1 MSHSPSSPASR
12 TAPQSSATSPQRP
25 ASDPSNA
32 APTSRTG
39 SRWTRAQTRDLLHF
53 VMRRLREERLPEVA
67 GSLTFTT
74 VLALVPV
81 LTIAFAIF
89 TTFPLFTTFR
99 DSLEAYFVQSL
110 MPKGIANTILDYL
123 SQFSAK
129 ASRLSALGA
138 IFLIVTAVMMFG
150 TVDRTLNRIW
160 RVQTTRP
167 FVQRMVIYWAVMSF
181 GPLLIGAS
189 VTAASE
195 LLPMTASGARDWQ
208 WLRASFTLLVSI
220 TLSTLAF
227 ALLYLTVPNRFVD
240 WREAMTGGLVAAIGF
255 EITRRGFAFAIN
267 LGGGYRAIYGALSAV
282 PVFLIWVYL
291 FWLITLLGAA
301 VAAALPVVR
310 YERWWHR
317 AAPGSAFL
325 DAMAIIK
332 VLVDAR
338 AGHGAVDALKI
349 RELTHLGFEESEA
362 LLQRMLEAGWVG
374 RIRAERQPGL
384 QLRRRS
390 QLRQERWAWLANP
403 AKLTLAEVFRRFAFE
418 PLSDSTLAGRVGR
431 VMDQGLV
438 MTLADYFSSAD
449 ASA

>member
-1 MSHSPSSPASR
+1 MSQPLPLSPSPALAPDSSPTPTQAAA
-12 TAPQSSATSPQRP
+12 TSSAARS
-25 ASDPSNA
+25 
-32 APTSRTG
+32 G
-39 SRWTRAQTRDLLHF
+39 GRWTRAQTRDLLHF

-123 SQFSAK
+123 SQFAAK

-138 IFLIVTAVMMFG
+138 IFLIVTAIMMFG

-160 RVQTTRP
+160 RVNTSRP
-167 FVQRMVIYWAVMSF
+167 FVQRMVIYWAVMTF

-195 LLPMTASGARDWQ
+195 LLPLSPAVSRDWSV
-208 WLRASFTLLVSI
+208 LRTTLTLLVSI

-240 WREAMTGGLVAAIGF
+240 WREAVIGGLVAAIGF
-255 EITRRGFAFAIN
+255 EITRRGFAFSIT
-267 LGGGYRAIYGALSAV
+267 LGGGYRAIYGALSVV
-282 PVFLIWVYL
+282 PIFLIWVYL

-332 VLVDAR
+332 VLIDAR
-338 AGHGAVDALKI
+338 AGHAAVDALKI
-349 RELTHLGFEESEA
+349 REITHLGFEESEA

-384 QLRRRS
+384 RLRRRS
-390 QLRQERWAWLANP
+390 QLQQERWAWLANP
-403 AKLTLAEVFRRFAFE
+403 AKLSLADVFRRFAFE
-418 PLSDSTLAGRVGR
+418 PLPDSALASRVAQVTDR
-431 VMDQGLV
+431 GLA
-438 MTLADYFSSAD
+438 MSLSDYFGTAD
-449 ASA
+449 R

>member
-1 MSHSPSSPASR
+1 MSPSQPQPPSPG
-12 TAPQSSATSPQRP
+12 TH
-25 ASDPSNA
+25 
-32 APTSRTG
+32 

-89 TTFPLFTTFR
+89 TTFPLFTSFR
-99 DSLEAYFVQSL
+99 ESLEAYFVQSL

-123 SQFSAK
+123 SQFAAK

-138 IFLIVTAVMMFG
+138 VFLIVTAIMLFG

-160 RVQTTRP
+160 RVHTSRP
-167 FVQRMVIYWAVMSF
+167 FVQRMVIYWAIMTL

-195 LLPMTASGARDWQ
+195 LLPLSPASSRDWSL
-208 WLRASFTLLVSI
+208 LRASLTLGVSI
-220 TLSTLAF
+220 GLSTLAF
-227 ALLYLTVPNRFVD
+227 SLLYLTVPNRFVD
-240 WREAMTGGLVAAIGF
+240 WREAAIGGLVAAIGF
-255 EITRRGFAFAIN
+255 EITRRGFAFTIK
-267 LGGGYRAIYGALSAV
+267 LGGGYRAIYGALAAV
-282 PVFLIWVYL
+282 PIFLIWVYL

-325 DAMAIIK
+325 DAMAIIQ
-332 VLVDAR
+332 VLMAAR
-338 AGHGAVDALKI
+338 AGHAAVDALKI
-349 RELTHLGFEESEA
+349 RELTHLGVEESEA

-374 RIRAERQPGL
+374 RIRGERQQGL
-384 QLRRRS
+384 RLRRRS

-418 PLSDSTLAGRVGR
+418 PLPQSALAGRVAQ
-431 VMDQGLV
+431 VMDTGLGT
-438 MTLADYFSSAD
+438 TLADYFAASD
-449 ASA
+449 ARA

>member
-1 MSHSPSSPASR
+1 MSQPLPQSPHPALAPDSSPTPTQAAA
-12 TAPQSSATSPQRP
+12 TSSAARS
-25 ASDPSNA
+25 
-32 APTSRTG
+32 G
-39 SRWTRAQTRDLLHF
+39 GRWTRAQTRDLLHF

-123 SQFSAK
+123 SQFAAK

-138 IFLIVTAVMMFG
+138 IFLIVTAIMMFG

-160 RVQTTRP
+160 RVNTTRP

-195 LLPMTASGARDWQ
+195 LLPLSSGVSRNWSV
-208 WLRASFTLLVSI
+208 LRTTFTLLVSI

-240 WREAMTGGLVAAIGF
+240 WREAVIGGLVAAMGF
-255 EITRRGFAFAIN
+255 EITRRGFAFSIT
-267 LGGGYRAIYGALSAV
+267 LGGGYRAIYGALSVV
-282 PVFLIWVYL
+282 PIFLIWVYL

-332 VLVDAR
+332 VLIDAR
-338 AGHGAVDALKI
+338 AGHAAVDALKI

-374 RIRAERQPGL
+374 RIRADRQPGL
-384 QLRRRS
+384 RLRRRS

-403 AKLTLAEVFRRFAFE
+403 AKLSLADVFRRFAFE
-418 PLSDSTLAGRVGR
+418 PLPDSALASRVAQ
-431 VMDQGLV
+431 VTEQGLA
-438 MTLADYFSSAD
+438 MSLAAYFGTAD
-449 ASA
+449 R

>member
-1 MSHSPSSPASR
+1 MSQPLPQSPHPALAPDSSPTPTQAAA
-12 TAPQSSATSPQRP
+12 TSSAARS
-25 ASDPSNA
+25 
-32 APTSRTG
+32 G
-39 SRWTRAQTRDLLHF
+39 GRWTRAQTRDLLHF

-81 LTIAFAIF
+81 LTIAHAIF

-123 SQFSAK
+123 SQFAAK

-138 IFLIVTAVMMFG
+138 IFLIVTAIMMFG

-160 RVQTTRP
+160 RVNTTRP

-195 LLPMTASGARDWQ
+195 LLPLSSGVSRNWSV
-208 WLRASFTLLVSI
+208 LRTTFTLLVSI

-240 WREAMTGGLVAAIGF
+240 WREAVIGGLVAAMGF
-255 EITRRGFAFAIN
+255 EITRRGFAFSIT
-267 LGGGYRAIYGALSAV
+267 LGGGYRAIYGALSVV
-282 PVFLIWVYL
+282 PIFLIWVYL

-332 VLVDAR
+332 VLIDAR
-338 AGHGAVDALKI
+338 AGHAAVDALKI

-374 RIRAERQPGL
+374 RIRADRQPGL
-384 QLRRRS
+384 RLRRRS

-403 AKLTLAEVFRRFAFE
+403 AKLSLADVFRRFAFE
-418 PLSDSTLAGRVGR
+418 PLPDSALASRVAQ
-431 VMDQGLV
+431 VTEQGLA
-438 MTLADYFSSAD
+438 MSLAAYFGTAD
-449 ASA
+449 R

>member
-1 MSHSPSSPASR
+1 M
-12 TAPQSSATSPQRP
+12 QVL
-25 ASDPSNA
+25 
-32 APTSRTG
+32 
-39 SRWTRAQTRDLLHF
+39 DLLHF

-99 DSLEAYFVQSL
+99 ESLEAYFVQSL

-123 SQFSAK
+123 SQFASK

-138 IFLIVTAVMMFG
+138 IFLIVTAIMMFG
-150 TVDRTLNRIW
+150 TVDRTLNNIW
-160 RVQTTRP
+160 RVNTTRP
-167 FVQRMVIYWAVMSF
+167 FLQRMMIYWAIMTV

-195 LLPMTASGARDWQ
+195 LLPLSPTVSRDWNV
-208 WLRASFTLLVSI
+208 LRSGFTLLVSI
-220 TLSTLAF
+220 SLSTLAF
-227 ALLYLTVPNRFVD
+227 SLLYLTVPNRFVD
-240 WREAMTGGLVAAIGF
+240 WREAATGGLVAAIAF
-255 EITRRGFAFAIN
+255 EITRRGFAFSIN
-267 LGGGYRAIYGALSAV
+267 LGGGYRAIYGALATI
-282 PVFLIWVYL
+282 PIFLIWIYL

-310 YERWWHR
+310 YERWWHS

-325 DAMAIIK
+325 DAMAVIK
-332 VLVDAR
+332 VLIDAR
-338 AGHGAVDALKI
+338 ASHAAVDALKI
-349 RELTHLGFEESEA
+349 RELTHLGFEESES

-374 RIRAERQPGL
+374 RIRSERPPGL
-384 QLRRRS
+384 RLRRRS

-403 AKLTLAEVFRRFAFE
+403 EQLTLADVFRRFAFA
-418 PLSDSTLAGRVGR
+418 PMPHSALAERVEQMVGR
-431 VMDQGLV
+431 GLA
-438 MTLADYFSSAD
+438 TSLAAYFSAPMANRNSV
-449 ASA
+449 SST